1 MVVPV
6 FFYVLF
12 LCEWNFFFGFRLPQ
26 DGFFRS
32 IITQMRKRSH
42 RLGCL
47 AENSLSCIC
56 MEIER
61 KFPKTHASAGMAKSR
76 RVN

>member
-47 AENSLSCIC
+47 VPCI
-56 MEIER
+56 R
-61 KFPKTHASAGMAKSR
+61 KIPDVQTLAVLG
-76 RVN
+76 N